1 MKVKKVFVSLLLT
14 FVLLSSVVFATDVMP
29 ISVEPEKI
37 VDITVQEPSTT
48 ASNSQAKEINE
59 DKYIYNTDSYS
70 ISDIVYGNIF
80 ASTTK
85 FVVNPRSKGGIIY
98 GNIFLISS
106 EATIESD
113 VTYSNT

>member
-80 ASTTK
+80 YFFTQQD
-85 FVVNPRSKGGIIY
+85 
-98 GNIFLISS
+98 NIGFACACFNALYVARTACQKNYLPS
-106 EATIESD
+106 
-113 VTYSNT
+113 V

>member
-48 ASNSQAKEINE
+48 ASNSL
-59 DKYIYNTDSYS
+59 
-70 ISDIVYGNIF
+70 
-80 ASTTK
+80 
-85 FVVNPRSKGGIIY
+85 P
-98 GNIFLISS
+98 
-106 EATIESD
+106 
-113 VTYSNT
+113 